1 MEISFR
7 PTKEYIVEGE
17 ILVIDPHYLL
27 DENVVKVIEDTY
39 YDENSLLPS
48 SGVIGIDGKE
58 FFVFPAENGDGNYEV
73 KVYDSVEGEITTDS
87 GAIAFIKKETAVKLS
102 KDKHVV
108 DAGHLAVLNER
119 DAVKY
124 KGSGKVSGPIVIS
137 NGEDDIAENWL
148 EDEDEY

>member
-48 SGVIGIDGKE
+48 SGVIGK
-58 FFVFPAENGDGNYEV
+58 FPYRNL
-73 KVYDSVEGEITTDS
+73 TQ
-87 GAIAFIKKETAVKLS
+87 FHLS
-102 KDKHVV
+102 F
-108 DAGHLAVLNER
+108 
-119 DAVKY
+119 
-124 KGSGKVSGPIVIS
+124 SSC
-137 NGEDDIAENWL
+137 
-148 EDEDEY
+148 